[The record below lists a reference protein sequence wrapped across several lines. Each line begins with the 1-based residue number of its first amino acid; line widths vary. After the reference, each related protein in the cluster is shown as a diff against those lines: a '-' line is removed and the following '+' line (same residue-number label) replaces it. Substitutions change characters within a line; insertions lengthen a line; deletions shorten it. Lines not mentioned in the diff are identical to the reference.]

1 MYVPAMKT
9 KIVEW
14 SSRRAQS
21 RFPVLRHGKRWY
33 SALAPNIA
41 ASAAA

>member
-1 MYVPAMKT
+1 MNT
-9 KIVEW
+9 KIIEW

-21 RFPVLRHGKRWY
+21 RLAALCQGNRWY